1 MYVIKR
7 GFLKSF
13 ISSGRGHNFYVAANL
28 IIFFVVKYIVELLV
42 VVVAIKI
49 VESHAPYPM

>member
-28 IIFFVVKYIVELLV
+28 IIFFVVEYVVVLL